1 MPLASIESALD
12 ELRAGRMIIV
22 VDDEDREN
30 EGDLVVAAEFAT
42 PDTVN
47 FMAREARG
55 LICVSMEAGRLER
68 LDLRQMVTQDD
79 NDAQFGTAFTLSV
92 DAKSGTTTG
101 ISAFDRATTIRALID
116 PATRP
121 SDLARPGHVF
131 PLRAEPG
138 GVFARAGQ
146 TEASVDL
153 AGLAGLNPA
162 AVICEIMSDDGTM
175 SRMPELE
182 SFAEKHDLK
191 IVSVADVIAYRQR
204 NEFRLKRRASA
215 DLPTEWGSFEAVAY
229 EDDIGGC
236 QHLALRINRHP
247 ERVPLVRIHS
257 ECLTGDAFGSR
268 RCDCGDQLAESQRR
282 IAAAGQGAVVY
293 LRQEGRG
300 IGLVNKLRAYELQD
314 EGLDTVEA
322 NHQLGLA
329 ADLRDYRV
337 AAQILRDLG
346 MKRAALLTNN
356 PDKVDGLTR
365 NGIEVVDRVPLL
377 IAPTRESSRY
387 LATKRDKL
395 GHHLP
400 VEVS

>member
-1 MPLASIESALD
+1 MSEQHKADQILTSVYSARLPTIYG
-12 ELRAGRMIIV
+12 EFRMTV
-22 VDDEDREN
+22 YKDEDDKEHVCMCL
-30 EGDLVVAAEFAT
+30 G
-42 PDTVN
+42 
-47 FMAREARG
+47 
-55 LICVSMEAGRLER
+55 
-68 LDLRQMVTQDD
+68 
-79 NDAQFGTAFTLSV
+79 DAQGA
-92 DAKSGTTTG
+92 
-101 ISAFDRATTIRALID
+101 
-116 PATRP
+116 
-121 SDLARPGHVF
+121 
-131 PLRAEPG
+131 PL
-138 GVFARAGQ
+138 
-146 TEASVDL
+146 
-153 AGLAGLNPA
+153 
-162 AVICEIMSDDGTM
+162 
-175 SRMPELE
+175 
-182 SFAEKHDLK
+182 
-191 IVSVADVIAYRQR
+191 
-204 NEFRLKRRASA
+204 
-215 DLPTEWGSFEAVAY
+215 
-229 EDDIGGC
+229 
-236 QHLALRINRHP
+236 
-247 ERVPLVRIHS
+247 LVRVHS

-346 MKRAALLTNN
+346 MRRVALLTNN